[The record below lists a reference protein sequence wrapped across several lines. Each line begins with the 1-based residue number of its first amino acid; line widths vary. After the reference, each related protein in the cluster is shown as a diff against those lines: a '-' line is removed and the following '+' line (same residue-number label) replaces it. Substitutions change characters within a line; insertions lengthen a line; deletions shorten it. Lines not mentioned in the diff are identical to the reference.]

1 MSEGRKKLL
10 LVDGNSLMN
19 RAFYALP
26 RFKTASG
33 RPTNAVYGFI
43 RMVYRLLGEER
54 PDYVVVAFDRRAP
67 TFRHLE
73 YEGYKAQRTGMPDEL
88 SCQVPLLKEVID
100 ALGLRICELDGY
112 EADDII
118 ATLAAAGEEKGLEV
132 VIVTG
137 DRDALQ
143 LVSPAVKVIM
153 TRRGISDVVRYD
165 EETVRAE
172 YGVEP
177 SSLLDVKGLTGDA
190 SDNLP
195 GVKGIGEK
203 TALKLIGCFGSL
215 EALLDRLS
223 EVEDARVRKALEG
236 GREQALMTKRLATV
250 LRDAPVAR
258 DLESYVRGPAD
269 VPRLKR
275 LFEELEFKSLTEIIE
290 SLRREAEER
299 RARERET
306 EMAGAA
312 SGVEAPLRAG
322 VGEVLPERGRPGGLS
337 ETAGP
342 SGAAREAGEA
352 GEVGEL
358 GRVVGTTPGPG
369 GSSEKREP
377 GTEGLLPAEP
387 GPKAATSAP
396 LSERVEV
403 GEPRGPRM
411 VMVDAERP
419 DVGALEELMA
429 DVGQI
434 RKVSVAGCVEGK
446 PATAGRLVGLAVC
459 PAGKDVA
466 YYVPGDAWAR
476 GSASGQLQGFL
487 RRIFGES
494 GVAKAGHEVKPL
506 LAYLGSRGLE
516 RAGFA
521 FDTAIAAYLLD
532 PTRASYELGSL
543 LKEHGGPRVDVE
555 AGSPGRGKS
564 KVPPSD
570 LHGRRIGELLCLRAW
585 AVNQIW
591 VPMRKAV
598 SEAGMDYLLEE
609 VEMPLCLVLA
619 DMEIAGVAAD
629 ADRLRDLGKEFGA
642 SIERVASEIYAMA
655 GEEFN
660 INSTRQ
666 LGEVLF
672 GKLKLP
678 VVKKTKTGHSTD
690 SEVLETLAA
699 HHDIALKILEY
710 RQLQKL
716 KGTYVDGLTAV
727 IDPKTGRVHST
738 FHQTVTATGR
748 ISSSEPNL
756 QNIPVRME
764 MGRRIR
770 GVFVAQG
777 KEKLLVSGDYSQ
789 IELRVMAH
797 LSQDPI
803 LMESFHKGEDIHA
816 RTASEVF
823 GVPLE
828 QVTPE
833 MRSRAKA
840 VNFGIIY
847 GMSDFGL
854 ARDIGVSRTQA
865 KEYIEGYFARYSG
878 VKAYI
883 DRVLEE
889 ARQTGYVKTI
899 LNRRR
904 PMQDL
909 NSRNPTLRRFAERTA
924 MNTPIQGSAADIIKM
939 AMVRIHRRL
948 NEQGMASRMVLQV
961 HDELIFEAPKD
972 EVEALCQL
980 IRREMEGVYELRVP
994 LKVDLKAGAD
1004 WYHMLP
1010 CG

>member
-1 MSEGRKKLL
+1 
-10 LVDGNSLMN
+10 
-19 RAFYALP
+19 
-26 RFKTASG
+26 
-33 RPTNAVYGFI
+33 
-43 RMVYRLLGEER
+43 
-54 PDYVVVAFDRRAP
+54 
-67 TFRHLE
+67 
-73 YEGYKAQRTGMPDEL
+73 
-88 SCQVPLLKEVID
+88 
-100 ALGLRICELDGY
+100 
-112 EADDII
+112 
-118 ATLAAAGEEKGLEV
+118 
-132 VIVTG
+132 
-137 DRDALQ
+137 
-143 LVSPAVKVIM
+143 
-153 TRRGISDVVRYD
+153 
-165 EETVRAE
+165 
-172 YGVEP
+172 
-177 SSLLDVKGLTGDA
+177 
-190 SDNLP
+190 
-195 GVKGIGEK
+195 
-203 TALKLIGCFGSL
+203 
-215 EALLDRLS
+215 
-223 EVEDARVRKALEG
+223 
-236 GREQALMTKRLATV
+236 
-250 LRDAPVAR
+250 
-258 DLESYVRGPAD
+258 
-269 VPRLKR
+269 
-275 LFEELEFKSLTEIIE
+275 
-290 SLRREAEER
+290 
-299 RARERET
+299 
-306 EMAGAA
+306 
-312 SGVEAPLRAG
+312 
-322 VGEVLPERGRPGGLS
+322 
-337 ETAGP
+337 
-342 SGAAREAGEA
+342 
-352 GEVGEL
+352 
-358 GRVVGTTPGPG
+358 
-369 GSSEKREP
+369 
-377 GTEGLLPAEP
+377 
-387 GPKAATSAP
+387 
-396 LSERVEV
+396 
-403 GEPRGPRM
+403 M

-419 DVGALEELMA
+419 DPGTLEELMA
-429 DVGQI
+429 DAGQTQKI
-434 RKVSVAGCVEGK
+434 SVAGCVEGK
-446 PATAGRLVGLAVC
+446 PATGGRLVGLAVC

-466 YYVPGDAWAR
+466 YYVSGDAWVN
-476 GSASGQLQGFL
+476 GTASGQLQGFL
-487 RRIFGES
+487 RRILGES
-494 GVAKAGHEVKPL
+494 GVAKAGHDVKPL
-506 LAYLGSRGLE
+506 LVYLGSRGLQ

-555 AGSPGRGKS
+555 AGLPGRGKS
-564 KVPPSD
+564 KAPPSD
-570 LHGRRIGELLCLRAW
+570 PDGRRIGELLCLRAW
-585 AVNQIW
+585 AVDRIW
-591 VPMRKAV
+591 GPIRKAV

-619 DMEIAGVAAD
+619 DMEVAGVAAD

-642 SIERVASEIYAMA
+642 SIERVAREIYAMA

-716 KGTYVDGLTAV
+716 KGAYVDGLTAV

-828 QVTPE
+828 RVTPE